1 MMKEIIIKINGGC
14 TYCSKVFKSQG
25 EVLFHENTWCKYEH
39 KRKQDDLEKYIKYKK
54 K

>member
-1 MMKEIIIKINGGC
+1 MKEIIIKINGGC